1 MWEELHLNA
10 LFLGTSG
17 ACLQQVCARSVPQGQ
32 EETTHISTLLPV
44 LFGIAHY
51 YQPVD
56 IFHGI
61 HCIFYSRILLFWCSA
76 ENLPRGYL
84 LGHDLK
90 ATKLACNRKRKPF
103 QNVAP
108 TLNRLVAVGVQNKSH
123 FQPNSNMQSL
133 CKRTSP

>member
-61 HCIFYSRILLFWCSA
+61 HYIFLLLNITLLV
-76 ENLPRGYL
+76 ERRKLTKGLPTGSWSE
-84 LGHDLK
+84 
-90 ATKLACNRKRKPF
+90 
-103 QNVAP
+103 
-108 TLNRLVAVGVQNKSH
+108 SH
-123 FQPNSNMQSL
+123 
-133 CKRTSP
+133 